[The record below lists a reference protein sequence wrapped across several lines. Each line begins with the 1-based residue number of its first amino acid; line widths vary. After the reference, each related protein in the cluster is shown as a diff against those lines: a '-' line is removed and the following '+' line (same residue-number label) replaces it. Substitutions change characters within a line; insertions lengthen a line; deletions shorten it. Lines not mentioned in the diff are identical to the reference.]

1 MSDDATTMTTADSA
15 HPCLSCGACCASFR
29 VDFAVYEMQAMGGTV
44 PDGLALDV
52 NGSTCRMRGT
62 EQVPIRCADR
72 PGGSAGGVQHLRTA
86 PRALPRVLGGRL
98 RLPQGACAARAGTTG
113 GRPDSVKVAPFQQPG
128 YCRIQILIRHEST

>member
-1 MSDDATTMTTADSA
+1 MHCMSDDATTMTTADSA

-62 EQVPIRCADR
+62 EQVPIRCA
-72 PGGSAGGVQHLRTA
+72 
-86 PRALPRVLGGRL
+86 AL
-98 RLPQGACAARAGTTG
+98 TG
-113 GRPDSVKVAPFQQPG
+113 QVGQQVA
-128 YCRIQILIRHEST
+128 CRIYELRPRPASSSRRATTPATRRGRGTVWRR

>member
-1 MSDDATTMTTADSA
+1 MSDDATTMTTADST

-62 EQVPIRCADR
+62 EQVPIRC
-72 PGGSAGGVQHLRTA
+72 V
-86 PRALPRVLGGRL
+86 AL
-98 RLPQGACAARAGTTG
+98 TG
-113 GRPDSVKVAPFQQPG
+113 QV
-128 YCRIQILIRHEST
+128 